1 MPRFAEAALAVA
13 VVVLDQVTKAV
24 VRRRFRLYE
33 SLDIIPG
40 LLSLV
45 HGRNRGMAFGF
56 LSAGGLPAQAV
67 VLAVL
72 SAGVLLLVIV
82 HWRRIGEGP
91 TLLRVALALVAGGAV
106 GNLIDRVR
114 YGYVTDFV
122 HVYWR
127 RYEWP
132 DFNVADS
139 AITIGIVLLLVD
151 ALRGRAA

>member
-82 HWRRIGEGP
+82 HWRRLGEGP